1 MKFRAVLLLAMTILC
16 ISRTTAFGQAS
27 VDSAP
32 NPYGASPM
40 VMYAQAYKD
49 RGIRFSTHSAVW
61 KYARSTDGDI
71 GYPGSK
77 VTDWT
82 MLMSSV
88 RGSTLSGLPVSEQ
101 SLRTKLASKTL
112 VVVSLGKGEVAPEFL
127 KIFNQ
132 DTLILNIED
141 IKEIRKLL
149 KIIGAEFE
157 PGTEETVTKR

>member
-1 MKFRAVLLLAMTILC
+1 MRAVLLIAITILC
-16 ISRTTAFGQAS
+16 ISGTTVFGQEL
-27 VDSAP
+27 VDAAP

-40 VMYAQAYKD
+40 IMYAQAHGD

-61 KYARSTDGDI
+61 KYARSTDGYI

-112 VVVSLGKGEVAPEFL
+112 VVVSLGKGDVAPEFL
-127 KIFNQ
+127 KILNQ
-132 DTLILNIED
+132 DALILNIED

-157 PGTEETVTKR
+157 PGTEETAVTKR